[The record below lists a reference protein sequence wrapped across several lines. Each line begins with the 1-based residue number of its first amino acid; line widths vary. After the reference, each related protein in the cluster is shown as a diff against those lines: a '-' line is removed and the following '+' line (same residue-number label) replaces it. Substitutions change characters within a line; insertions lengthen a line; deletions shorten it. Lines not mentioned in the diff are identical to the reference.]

1 MNRFNSLLVKI
12 DVGFVLG
19 EGELG
24 EVGVELFGLVVVVL
38 GGLEALGASEAIGG
52 AGGFDADVGDKG
64 RVVEGTGMGEEVF
77 DGREGHRK
85 GRLFWDEV

>member
-1 MNRFNSLLVKI
+1 M
-12 DVGFVLG
+12 LG

-38 GGLEALGASEAIGG
+38 GGLEALGAGEAIGG

-64 RVVEGTGMGEEVF
+64 RMVEGAGMGEEIF
-77 DGREGHRK
+77 DGREGHWE
-85 GRLFWDEV
+85 GRLFGDEV